1 MVSSSAKKS
10 LIITV
15 SAIVGL
21 TTISTLA
28 YLLIQD
34 DKKAQHHR
42 KIRSHQKGLMARLQ
56 KVDAA
61 VEDLL
66 QGDIRLAHVRT
77 HTLHSHAIYPTG
89 HSSSSD
95 EQNTHALPADT
106 DHTPTPEEIERE
118 QSQGFNDPAKARQ
131 GYKRLDFL
139 INSINERLLRLLETL
154 DTISPRELTDLGNG
168 FGGLAD
174 AAGIETAA
182 FEKARKRKRAIIAKI
197 EKIMGEMDKVGASI
211 KERVKAIE
219 KFEVAEAEKKA
230 EEEKRAKEAAE
241 LEKEARDAAELEEK
255 LAKEAEAAAAK
266 EREEMRKAEAEEAMK
281 HHAEDTKVLAYT
293 EDLVKMKE
301 GITFA
306 AIAKHSV
313 ETNNHEQ
320 GQDQDQKQEQEE
332 TPLVSSDNTET
343 TSEELALSV
352 DVEISSSVTS
362 SYADIHSVIESG
374 VLVEPVEQEQGKE
387 EIVVAEEPA
396 VQESA

>member
-1 MVSSSAKKS
+1 MVSPSAKKS

-34 DKKAQHHR
+34 DKKAQHQR

-56 KVDAA
+56 KVDTA

-77 HTLHSHAIYPTG
+77 HTLHSHAIYPAG

-95 EQNTHALPADT
+95 EHNTHAHPADT

-154 DTISPRELTDLGNG
+154 DAISPRELTDLGNG

-182 FEKARKRKRAIIAKI
+182 FEKARKRKRAIIDKI
-197 EKIMGEMDKVGASI
+197 HKIMSEMDKVGASI
-211 KERVKAIE
+211 KERVQAIE
-219 KFEVAEAEKKA
+219 KFEVAEAERKA
-230 EEEKRAKEAAE
+230 EEEKQVKEAAE

-266 EREEMRKAEAEEAMK
+266 EREEKRKAEAEEAMK

-313 ETNNHEQ
+313 DTPNHE
-320 GQDQDQKQEQEE
+320 QEQEE
-332 TPLVSSDNTET
+332 TPLVSRDNSET
-343 TSEELALSV
+343 ISEELALPV
-352 DVEISSSVTS
+352 NGEISSSVTS

-374 VLVEPVEQEQGKE
+374 VLIEAVEQEQGKE
-387 EIVVAEEPA
+387 EIAVAEEPA